1 MLKQSKKSQP
11 KCKVGAH
18 ISAAGDVSLAPLR
31 AQEAGCECFQFFSRP
46 PQGGKAKPIDLKT
59 ADLFIS
65 RCKNF
70 KMESYIHAPYYI
82 NLASANNRIYYGSI
96 AVIREELERGSKL
109 GVKYLMTH
117 LGSAKE
123 LGDKDGIKKI
133 IKGIGEILKGYKG
146 KTEFLIEMAAGSG
159 SIMGDTFEE
168 IGAIINSKELKKYNI
183 GVCFDTCHGF
193 ASGYDLRNEQEVK
206 KTFDKFNKI
215 LGIKRLKLIHANDSM
230 TELGSH
236 KDRHEHI
243 GEGKIGL
250 RGFKAIVKLACKQ
263 KVNLILE
270 TQHDEK
276 FADDLKILKNLRK

>member
-1 MLKQSKKSQP
+1 MT
-11 KCKVGAH
+11 
-18 ISAAGDVSLAPLR
+18 PLR
-31 AQEAGCECFQFFSRP
+31 AQELRCECFQFFSRP
-46 PQGGKAKPIDLKT
+46 PQGGPAKPIDKKM

-65 RCKNF
+65 RCQDL
-70 KMESYIHAPYYI
+70 KMEAYIHAPYYI

-96 AVIREELERGSKL
+96 SVIKEELARGSQL

-123 LGDKDGIKKI
+123 LGDKEGIKKT

-146 KTEFLIEMAAGSG
+146 NCEFLIEMAAGSG

-168 IGAIINSKELKKYNI
+168 IGSIVNSKELKKYNI
-183 GVCFDTCHGF
+183 GICFDTCHGF
-193 ASGYDLRNEQEVK
+193 ASGYDLRDEKVVK
-206 KTFDKFNKI
+206 KTFLQFDKI

-230 TELGSH
+230 TELNSK

-250 RGFKAIVKLACKQ
+250 AGFKAIVKLACKQ
-263 KVNLILE
+263 KINLILE

-276 FADDLKILKNLRK
+276 FENDLKILKRLRK